1 MQDGIIKG
9 TGNSRYLKS
18 VANFL
23 SLYPT
28 YEAFAAALIAGELP
42 IDLNGINEAGWQQL
56 ATALNKANLL
66 SDETAAALGDVN
78 TPDEAFMALVD
89 KVGTIRLT
97 MRTDL
102 GDKWLLANG
111 ATISEEQY
119 PELFQLLYTGEP
131 NGDFDIT
138 YLGDSASG
146 DTAHAYKILYGNG
159 QYAICQDSRLLYS
172 ASPSGPWTGTS
183 APHTYTSRII
193 FSEADNCFV
202 MAADSKIYWTT
213 SIGDSWSSSTVT
225 YPGDGTYTAV
235 STQWYS
241 VKYVNGMYILCGM
254 TSMPTSSYPSTAIRH
269 ALIAY
274 SGSLNGPWSFKTLWN
289 QVSSSY
295 TGSCE
300 NYAMSVAY
308 GNGYYVVVGST
319 KLYNST
325 GYTYDQTKIARATTL
340 GGTWTIGTDY
350 STTAPSGA
358 SYVSRANLTDVE
370 YVKGHFI
377 ACRVVKDNSSQ
388 SYSEAYLLRT
398 KDNVIPPTSGWS
410 QYSLWW
416 PYGDG
421 DTLKTN
427 NRNPVWLNVC
437 NGWIIL
443 SGQGRTN
450 TDTNFKTR
458 MVYMKDDVMS
468 LISRE
473 DLWGGEINAS
483 DNTLANVIYNDDK
496 YITCG
501 INYSSSGTILGL
513 TAYIDDST
521 CSLPEV
527 SVDGAYCY
535 IKASEV

>member
-1 MQDGIIKG
+1 MIDRNVQFPNRFQLTKVEG
-9 TGNSRYLKS
+9 TDDIYDLTPAPGT
-18 VANFL
+18 V
-23 SLYPT
+23 
-28 YEAFAAALIAGELP
+28 EAEGDLI
-42 IDLNGINEAGWQQL
+42 
-56 ATALNKANLL
+56 NKATLL
-66 SDETAAALGDVN
+66 KDSTAEMYGLDDTAVPDDVF
-78 TPDEAFMALVD
+78 AALVD

-131 NGDFDIT
+131 NRDFDIT

-159 QYAICQDSRLLYS
+159 QYVICQDSRLLYS

-202 MAADSKIYWTT
+202 MAADAKIYWTT
-213 SIGDSWSSSTVT
+213 SIGDSWSSSTVV
-225 YPGDGTYTAV
+225 YPGDGTYTAG
-235 STQWYS
+235 STQWNS
-241 VKYVNGMYILCGM
+241 VKYVNGMYILCGT
-254 TSMPTSSYPSTAIRH
+254 TSMPTSGYPSTAISH
-269 ALIAY
+269 SLIAY
-274 SGSLNGPWSFKTLWN
+274 SESLNGPWSFKTLWN
-289 QVSSSY
+289 QVNNNAY
-295 TGSCE
+295 VASCY
-300 NYAMSVAY
+300 NFAMSVAY
-308 GNGYYVVVGST
+308 GNGYYVVVGAT
-319 KLYNST
+319 RLYNTS
-325 GYTYDQTKIARATTL
+325 GYAYDQTKIARATTL

-358 SYVSRANLTDVE
+358 SYTSVANLTDVE
-370 YVKGHFI
+370 YFNGRFI
-377 ACRVVKDNSSQ
+377 ACRVVKNNSNQ
-388 SYSEAYLLRT
+388 SYFAAYMIWT
-398 KDNVIPPTSGWS
+398 NANVAPPTSGW
-410 QYSLWW
+410 YAYELWW
-416 PYGDG
+416 PNGDG
-421 DTLKTN
+421 GTLRTGNK
-427 NRNPVWLNVC
+427 NPVWLSIC

-443 SGQGRTN
+443 SGQGRTSS
-450 TDTNFKTR
+450 DTNYMTR
-458 MVYMKDDVMS
+458 MVYMKDDPTS
-468 LISRE
+468 LRVRRE
-473 DLWGGEINAS
+473 DLWGGEINAA

-501 INYSSSGTILGL
+501 VKYSSSTGLGL